1 MRAGRNSWMGGAHTT
16 WGALRASMVCVKCV
30 ASTFHIMQ
38 LLACWAR
45 CLLRAYVHVR
55 VAKTDHDK
63 PYSKPH
69 ALHWESCHFTAAA
82 AVAAA
87 AAAVTFYLF
96 SILTYL

>member
-55 VAKTDHDK
+55 VAKNDHDK

-69 ALHWESCHFTAAA
+69 ALNWESCHFTAAA